1 MMGQVTNTE
10 SWKAKEDPRVE
21 RSSQLSLA
29 AATVIR
35 QGLLDFHRLLHRYN
49 LPGVADDFSRAESNA
64 PFINLYEA

>member
-1 MMGQVTNTE
+1 M
-10 SWKAKEDPRVE
+10 E
-21 RSSQLSLA
+21 RSSPLSLA

-49 LPGVADDFSRAESNA
+49 LPGVANDFSRAESNA